1 LTNLKTTQILITFLL
16 ASSLIGCAG
25 IEEKIVLKTDYVT
38 KDIPLQ
44 DRPKPLN
51 LHDVEWYVVTPE
63 NIDEFLQRFEN
74 EAGTSVF
81 FAISVTDYENMSL
94 NVAELKRYIN
104 QQKAIIVYYEDSI
117 GSMEEDL
124 PKDTEEVVQEGT
136 FSSITNFLDND

>member
-1 LTNLKTTQILITFLL
+1 MTNLKTTQTLITFLL

-51 LHDVEWYVVTPE
+51 LHDIEWYVVTPE
-63 NIDEFLQRFEN
+63 NIDEFLKRFEN

-104 QQKAIIVYYEDSI
+104 QQKAIIIYYEDSI

>member
-1 LTNLKTTQILITFLL
+1 MNLKTTPILLTFLL

-25 IEEKIVLKTDYVT
+25 VEEKIVLKTDYVT

-51 LHDVEWYVVTPE
+51 LHDVHWHVVNPE
-63 NIDEFLQRFEN
+63 NIDEFLKEFEKKN
-74 EAGTSVF
+74 GDVVF
-81 FAISVTDYENMSL
+81 FAVSVPDYENMSL

-104 QQKAIIVYYEDSI
+104 QQKAIIIYYEDSI

-124 PKDTEEVVQEGT
+124 PADTEEVVQEGT
-136 FSSITNFLDND
+136 FGSMFKFLED